1 MSPPCANLL
10 DILPLLVLSGESIV
24 RRLHSFQQRSIN
36 VRKTEVKTVNTFI
49 LLNTLLTSSTII
61 YFRKNVKDKIQE
73 FLLF

>member
-10 DILPLLVLSGESIV
+10 DILPSLVLSGKSIV
-24 RRLHSFQQRSIN
+24 RRLHSFQQRGIN